1 MKTTPISTQGIA
13 NSTRL
18 SMIRSQNELATASK
32 ELSSGRFADVGL
44 ALGAR
49 TGQTVA
55 LRQELARI
63 STIIDT
69 NGLVAARLDT
79 SQAALANVQSTAED
93 FLGVLIA
100 MRENPQAAEVIAPQA
115 ELNLKTLVGTLNANL
130 NGQYLFAGID
140 TEVAP
145 MADYLGPP
153 PSAGKT
159 AVDAAFLGYFGFG
172 QGDPGVATITPA
184 QMQVFVDNHLAPL
197 FADPQWGAT
206 WSSASDE
213 NLSSR
218 VSTNEVIATSAN
230 ANEQPFRDLAM
241 AYVMLS
247 DLGPG
252 TLEPNAYRTLLERAT
267 GLVGGAMQDLTTVQA
282 RLGVAQSRVSDASD
296 RMAVQRDILTRQITD
311 LENVDPFEAATRVN
325 ALMSQVEVS
334 YNLTARIREMSLLR
348 YL

>member
-18 SMIRSQNELATASK
+18 SMIKTQNELATASK
-32 ELSSGRFADVGL
+32 ELSSGRWADVGL

-79 SQAALANVQSTAED
+79 TQAALANVQGTAED

-100 MRENPQAAEVIAPQA
+100 MRENPEAAEVIAPQA

-140 TEVAP
+140 TDVAP

-153 PSAGKT
+153 ASPAKT
-159 AVDAAFLGYFGFG
+159 ALDAAFLGFFGFG
-172 QGDPGVATITPA
+172 QADPAVAAITPA
-184 QMQVFVDNHLAPL
+184 QMQTFVDTQLAPL

-206 WSSASDE
+206 WSSASNE

-241 AYVMLS
+241 AYVLLT
-247 DLGPG
+247 DLGVG
-252 TLEPNAYRTLLERAT
+252 GLQGNAYKTLIERAT
-267 GLVGGAMQDLTTVQA
+267 GLVGGAMQDLTTIQA
-282 RLGVAQSRVSDASD
+282 RLGVAQNRVSDASD
-296 RMAVQRDILTRQITD
+296 RMAVQRDILTRQVTD